1 MLPSLV
7 IGLRE
12 GLEAALIVGIVAAFL
27 RANGRLD
34 LLKWVWTG
42 VLAGVLLCLA
52 VGVGLSVASANL
64 PARQQEGL
72 ETVIALVAVGF
83 VTYMVAWMRVHARGL
98 RAKLESAAG
107 SALTTGSSW
116 ALVAMAFLA
125 VVREGFETAVFLVA
139 AFNEADDPRAAGT
152 GVVLGI
158 VGACL
163 LGAAIYRGGLRIDLA
178 RFFRVTGI
186 VLVVVAAGLVVA
198 ALHSAHEAGWID
210 VGQRQLLDLTWL
222 VDPGSIRSSLI
233 TGILGLPPRP
243 VVVEVGGWL
252 VYLVPVLAFV
262 LWPAGRTVSRRAVL
276 LGTGATAVAAAVAAA
291 ALAVAEP
298 ARPDTSTA
306 ALATAAGQLDVTVVD
321 RDGDAARFR
330 FAGDAV
336 GEPFEL
342 AAAAAST
349 DQRGGR
355 DATVFATAAVDF
367 DPAGD
372 QLTVPLTE
380 VAELNG
386 GRLPLG
392 VTAETDPGDV
402 PVSTSLRRS
411 ATVWLDDATGVVLD
425 AELATS
431 QRTVAVLSVGE
442 VPLGTSDEAVLAT
455 AGGASAA
462 QGRTAVYDASRLD
475 LVDEFEAWELVAIA
489 VAILAAVAVVVTWV
503 AIRTDASGQAP
514 PPPRAPPAG
523 ADPVATAIPS

>member
-12 GLEAALIVGIVAAFL
+12 GLEAALIVGIIAAFL

-34 LLKWVWTG
+34 VLKWVWTG

-52 VGVGLSVASANL
+52 VGIGLSVASANL
-64 PARQQEGL
+64 PYRQQEGL

-83 VTYMVAWMRVHARGL
+83 VTYMVVWMRAHARGL
-98 RAKLESAAG
+98 RAHLESSFG
-107 SALTTGSSW
+107 SALAVGSSW

-152 GVVLGI
+152 GALVGI
-158 VGACL
+158 VAACL
-163 LGAAIYRGGLRIDLA
+163 LGTAIYRGGLRIDLA

-186 VLVVVAAGLVVA
+186 VLVLVAAGLVVS

-222 VDPGSIRSSLI
+222 VETGSVRSSLI

-243 VVVEVGGWL
+243 VLIEVGGWL

-262 LWPAGRTVSRRAVL
+262 VWPAGRTVPRRAML
-276 LGTGATAVAAAVAAA
+276 LAAATTAVAAGVAATS
-291 ALAVAEP
+291 LAIVEP
-298 ARPDTSTA
+298 ARPLTTTA
-306 ALATAAGQLDVTVVD
+306 SLETTAGELDVTVVERHD
-321 RDGDAARFR
+321 DTATFR

-342 AAAAAST
+342 AAAAGST

-355 DATVFATAAVDF
+355 DATVFTADPIDVDSATDER
-367 DPAGD
+367 
-372 QLTVPLTE
+372 TVPLTE

-392 VTAETDPGDV
+392 VTADTDPGDV
-402 PVSTSLRRS
+402 PVSTSMRRS
-411 ATVWLDDATGVVLD
+411 ATVWIDDATGVVLD

-431 QRTVAVLSVGE
+431 QRTVAMLSVGRL
-442 VPLGTSDEAVLAT
+442 PLGAPADTVLTT
-455 AGGASAA
+455 AGDAAAA
-462 QGRTAVYDASRLD
+462 QGRTAAHDASRLD
-475 LVDEFEAWELVAIA
+475 LVDELEAWELFAISVA
-489 VAILAAVAVVVTWV
+489 VLAAVAAVVAWI
-503 AIRTDASGQAP
+503 AGRTNASRQPP

-523 ADPVATAIPS
+523 SEPVANAVPS